1 MPYITQIPRNA
12 NIILRALTT
21 NNYEEIYSALP
32 STIII
37 GYAFDLRSL
46 VAPLPYI
53 EDIQPNENLPDMDF
67 FTRIS
72 GMFYAHI
79 NYVWYNITDASVDD
93 IHLFED
99 YIFISENMVSHTF
112 NSYYIYGA
120 INGTPIYH
128 VESELSQRLSVNS
141 NNYLIGN
148 VGIRPLCMEP
158 TECYQPSEEE
168 IRQPEIYLRR
178 YDFNCKSKSPILVGS
193 MAEVFKNMINKSLE
207 ENGFE

>member
-32 STIII
+32 STIMI
-37 GYAFDLRSL
+37 GHAFDLRSL

-53 EDIQPNENLPDMDF
+53 ADIQPNESLPDMDF
-67 FTRIS
+67 FTRI
-72 GMFYAHI
+72 GGTYYAHI
-79 NYVWYNITDASVDD
+79 NHVWYNIKDALVND
-93 IHLFED
+93 INLFEV
-99 YIFISENMVSHTF
+99 YLFISENMVSHT

-120 INGTPIYH
+120 INGTPVYH
-128 VESELSQRLSVNS
+128 VESELSQRLSINS
-141 NNYLIGN
+141 DNYLIGN
-148 VGIRPLCMEP
+148 VGIRPLSMEL
-158 TECYQPSEEE
+158 TEYYQPSEEE

-178 YDFNCKSKSPILVGS
+178 HDFNCKSKSPILVGS